1 MLDETSMRLMLERME
16 RAAEE
21 ALQGDSSFYEALHA
35 LKWEVDRDSRVQS
48 AISSLQN
55 AGSKAFSSFVP
66 HIKIRIRTREGI
78 VSLPPRVSVETT
90 PEVEQ
95 VAQLTRELRN
105 AARAVISKSRYR
117 AELDS
122 IVNEAVRAS
131 GRFEGIAT
139 EIESAGHEVVICL
152 DLTSYAQ
159 VREPARRISQMR
171 ISAAHQEPHTFLFS
185 AQDLRFLKAL
195 KIKTTEG

>member
-1 MLDETSMRLMLERME
+1 
-16 RAAEE
+16 
-21 ALQGDSSFYEALHA
+21 
-35 LKWEVDRDSRVQS
+35 
-48 AISSLQN
+48 
-55 AGSKAFSSFVP
+55 VP

-105 AARAVISKSRYR
+105 AARAVISRSRYR
-117 AELDS
+117 AELDG

-152 DLTSYAQ
+152 DLTAYAQ

-171 ISAAHQEPHTFLFS
+171 MSAAYQEPLTFLFS

-195 KIKTTEG
+195 KITTTER